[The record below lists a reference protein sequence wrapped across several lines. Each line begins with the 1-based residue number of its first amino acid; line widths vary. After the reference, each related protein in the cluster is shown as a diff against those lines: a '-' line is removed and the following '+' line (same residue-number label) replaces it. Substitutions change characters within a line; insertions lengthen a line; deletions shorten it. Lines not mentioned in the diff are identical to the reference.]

1 MAIPE
6 GCNVSFPVSWAAAVP
21 AIGLVANG
29 VKKAIDAV
37 PFSFGS
43 DTSASN
49 AESVKPSDV
58 TQEKGE
64 PASAPSS
71 DLKRLLDQLRQ
82 DMRRANLDPNVPI
95 EIAGDGDQ
103 TLRVDSDDLEA
114 VEFVQDWFQA
124 DPNRQKAFDQVVQ
137 QMRSG
142 DVAPELQ
149 RVDPRRQTLAV
160 AFTSRDHTW
169 MWEGAN

>member
-1 MAIPE
+1 
-6 GCNVSFPVSWAAAVP
+6 
-21 AIGLVANG
+21 
-29 VKKAIDAV
+29 
-37 PFSFGS
+37 
-43 DTSASN
+43 
-49 AESVKPSDV
+49 
-58 TQEKGE
+58 
-64 PASAPSS
+64 
-71 DLKRLLDQLRQ
+71 
-82 DMRRANLDPNVPI
+82 MRRANLDPNVPI

>member
-1 MAIPE
+1 M
-6 GCNVSFPVSWAAAVP
+6 SFPISWAAAVP

-49 AESVKPSDV
+49 AESVNTSEAP
-58 TQEKGE
+58 QHNAE
-64 PASAPSS
+64 PTSAPSS

-82 DMRRANLDPNVPI
+82 DMRRANLDPNVPM
-95 EIAGDGDQ
+95 EIAGDGDR

-114 VEFVQDWFQA
+114 VEFVQEWFQA

-137 QMRSG
+137 QLRTG

-149 RVDPRRQTLAV
+149 RMDPRRQTLAV

-169 MWEGAN
+169 SWEGSH